1 LSKRVQNERMPQ
13 IGRKAKMLKYFIVA
27 AVLVLVATQASAQ
40 DVKSGEPSHAARSS
54 EAKVPDTSKII
65 VPLKVTVIFTEY
77 DGEKK
82 LSSLP
87 YALFVK
93 ADENSRFI
101 GRVRMGVK
109 VPIWT
114 GVKDSAVQYQDIG
127 SNLDCSAQGA
137 EDGKYMLDLSL
148 ERSSV
153 YPSSSGKDEY
163 PAASKPD
170 DQPHTPLVRAFRTNL
185 VLMLRDGQTTQNTI
199 ATDPLNGHIV
209 NVEVTLNVVK

>member
-1 LSKRVQNERMPQ
+1 
-13 IGRKAKMLKYFIVA
+13 MLKDFMVA
-27 AVLVLVATQASAQ
+27 AALVFLAMQANAQ
-40 DVKSGEPSHAARSS
+40 DGKSAEPAKSARTSDS
-54 EAKVPDTSKII
+54 KVADAKNI
-65 VPLKVTVIFTEY
+65 VPLRVTVVFSEY

-93 ADENSRFI
+93 ADENSHFV

-114 GVKDSAVQYQDIG
+114 GVKDSAIQYQDIG
-127 SNLDCSAQGA
+127 SNLDCYAQAA
-137 EDGKYMLDLSL
+137 EDGKYFLDLSL
-148 ERSSV
+148 ERSSI
-153 YPSSSGKDEY
+153 YPSSSGKEEY

-170 DQPHTPLVRAFRTNL
+170 DQPHAPLVRAFRANL

-209 NVEVTLNVVK
+209 KVEVTLNVVK